1 MGRTRRADCPC
12 CGLESFWEWSWE
24 AVAQPKLA
32 GPVLLQASHRSCAL
46 ELWYARFLLLRV
58 LAPSW
63 GPIIVTPRCRG
74 SPESRQRAEANGAV
88 KSRRFPLAIQIV
100 SHELTRIHFDEI
112 AGSQGFV
119 DSPPGP

>member
-1 MGRTRRADCPC
+1 MG
-12 CGLESFWEWSWE
+12 E

-32 GPVLLQASHRSCAL
+32 GPALLQASHRSCAL

-63 GPIIVTPRCRG
+63 EPIMVTPRCRG

-88 KSRRFPLAIQIV
+88 KSRRFPLAMRIV
-100 SHELTRIHFDEI
+100 GHELTRIHFARI

-119 DSPPGP
+119 HSRTGPGRGSSLL